1 MAERRRVALMLELEW
16 PFKRHHDVFAGTQ
29 QYAQERGCWDCIID
43 AQAQETLAGPRRAK
57 AAYDGI
63 IARVTPQLAEAARR
77 AGVPIVNV
85 WTSSPVLD
93 VPLVLPDF
101 ARIGCIA
108 AEHLLGR
115 GFQHFGFLGFTHQ
128 RSNKISRQAFEAAV
142 TAAGFSCSSLAVP
155 PGYAAHPVHWGKF
168 NDHLDEWIASW
179 PRPIGV
185 YVTYDLLCRYL
196 ACACARNGVK
206 IPTEAALVGT
216 HNEPLICTHPEPSL
230 TSIEL
235 GYNRVGYRAAELLD
249 RMMDGMPAPTE
260 PILIEPAALLP
271 RQSTDVLAVD
281 DPLVAQA
288 LRFTSEHG
296 HERIRVSDVSAAVHV
311 TRRTLERRFRRV
323 LGRSIRDEIVR
334 LRVERAKRLLAQ
346 SRTPIKRLAS
356 EAGFRDDLQMC
367 TEFKRLEGITPSAYR
382 RQRRLQ

>member
-1 MAERRRVALMLELEW
+1 MAKRRRVALMLELDW

-29 QYAQERGCWDCIID
+29 QYAQEKGGWECIVD

-77 AGVPIVNV
+77 AGVPVVNV

-101 ARIGCIA
+101 AAAGRMA
-108 AEHLLGR
+108 AEHLIGR
-115 GFQHFGFLGFTHQ
+115 GFRHFGFLGFTRQ
-128 RSNKISRQAFEAAV
+128 RSNKTSRQAFEAAV
-142 TAAGFSCSSLAVP
+142 AGAGFSCSSLTVP
-155 PGYAAHPVHWGKF
+155 PSYAERPGHWGTF
-168 NDHLDEWIASW
+168 NDRLDQWIAAW
-179 PRPIGV
+179 QRPIGV

-196 ACACARNGVK
+196 ACACLRAGVR

-216 HNEPLICTHPEPSL
+216 HNEPLICAHPEPSL

-235 GYNRVGYRAAELLD
+235 GYQRVGYRAAELLD
-249 RMMDGMPAPTE
+249 QMMDGTPTPVE
-260 PILIEPAALLP
+260 EILIEPAALLP

-281 DPLVAQA
+281 DPLVALA
-288 LRFTSEHG
+288 LRFASEHG
-296 HERIRVSDVSAAVHV
+296 HERIKVGDVAAAVHV
-311 TRRTLERRFRRV
+311 TRRTLERRFRAV

-334 LRVERAKRLLAQ
+334 LRIERAKRLLAQ
-346 SRTPIKRLAS
+346 GRTPIKRLAS
-356 EAGFRDDLQMC
+356 EAGFRDDMQMC
-367 TEFKRLEGITPSAYR
+367 TEFKRLEGITPSEYR
-382 RQRRLQ
+382 RQRRLG

>member
-1 MAERRRVALMLELEW
+1 MAKRRRVALMLELDW

-29 QYAQERGCWDCIID
+29 QYAQEKGHWECIVD

-63 IARVTPQLAEAARR
+63 IARVTAPLAEAARR
-77 AGVPIVNV
+77 VGVPMVNV
-85 WTSSPVLD
+85 WSSSPVLD

-101 ARIGCIA
+101 AAAGRMA
-108 AEHLLGR
+108 AEHLIGR
-115 GFQHFGFLGFTHQ
+115 GFHHFAFLGFTRQ
-128 RSNKISRQAFEAAV
+128 RSNKIARQAFEAAV
-142 TAAGFSCSSLAVP
+142 TEAGFSCSSLSVP
-155 PGYAAHPVHWGKF
+155 PGYADHSAHWGKF

-179 PRPIGV
+179 PRPVGV
-185 YVTYDLLCRYL
+185 HVTYDLLCRYL
-196 ACACARNGVK
+196 ACACARSGVK

-216 HNEPLICTHPEPSL
+216 HNEPLICAHPEPTL

-235 GYNRVGYRAAELLD
+235 GYQRVGYRAAELLD
-249 RMMDGMPAPTE
+249 QMMDGMPAPTE

-271 RQSTDVLAVD
+271 RQSTDALVVD
-281 DPLVAQA
+281 DPLVALA
-288 LRFTSEHG
+288 LRFASEHG
-296 HERIRVSDVSAAVHV
+296 HERIRVSDVAAAAHV
-311 TRRTLERRFRRV
+311 TRRTLERRFRAV

-334 LRVERAKRLLAQ
+334 LRIERAKRLLAQ

-356 EAGFRDDLQMC
+356 EAGFRDDMQMC
-367 TEFKRLEGITPSAYR
+367 TEFKKLEGITPSQYR